1 MAFLTVPIVLT
12 FGLLSPNTGIEV
24 AIDAMPA
31 ILKVGPD
38 AKYIVLGA
46 THPNLLREEGE
57 ADRDSLR
64 AMCDVYVT
72 P

>member
-24 AIDAMPA
+24 AIDARPA

-38 AKYIVLGA
+38 AKYVVLGA
-46 THPNLLREEGE
+46 THSNLLR
-57 ADRDSLR
+57 
-64 AMCDVYVT
+64 
-72 P
+72 